1 MLGLSHMS
9 WLQPK
14 RGLFRPRRHYWSTIT
29 LPGFQFFDF
38 AFLGS
43 SVSGILVAPALV
55 WATHSHSQA
64 AMASM
69 HALGRLAS
77 TPLNCASLSAGLRKA
92 GPSPTEQRSLG
103 RSAARM
109 RGPRPVQWRWNLTGF
124 FLHRLLQVQRP
135 LYSTRS
141 LSRVCLHP
149 PIVPTVSASVPFR
162 SLLAPVDNS
171 DLFP

>member
-9 WLQPK
+9 WLHPK
-14 RGLFRPRRHYWSTIT
+14 RGLFRPRRHYWTTIT

-77 TPLNCASLSAGLRKA
+77 TPSRLRKSFRRVEEGGSVA
-92 GPSPTEQRSLG
+92 NRAKKPRKIRSQDEG
-103 RSAARM
+103 AKTRVMAVES
-109 RGPRPVQWRWNLTGF
+109 
-124 FLHRLLQVQRP
+124 HRLFPSKVSSSAETP
-135 LYSTRS
+135 L
-141 LSRVCLHP
+141 LN
-149 PIVPTVSASVPFR
+149 PISFAGVSASPDRPGCVRVSP
-162 SLLAPVDNS
+162 L
-171 DLFP
+171 